1 MVAKLLNDHGEE
13 RLELVR
19 LLGGL
24 VPADAVNAGKR
35 MATPDL
41 CRVERCTESNATS
54 KTSFGSTWRA
64 HRTEG
69 VHRMIA
75 DENVELS
82 EFLVGEAEIGLTHRH
97 ELQLAGLANPPG
109 ALARMRRSRR
119 SSRLS
124 GTRCSAAPPI
134 SATTFDGEAS
144 YGAAL
149 LGYQFRQHALIV
161 KLFAGIEA
169 EDQRITPRDPDNS
182 VQGRAVGLKLQA

>member
-1 MVAKLLNDHGEE
+1 
-13 RLELVR
+13 
-19 LLGGL
+19 
-24 VPADAVNAGKR
+24 

-41 CRVERCTESNATS
+41 CRVERCTELNATS

-82 EFLVGEAEIGLTHRH
+82 EFLVGEAEIGLTHGH

-109 ALARMRRSRR
+109 AACRECGEAEIFTGLEASNN
-119 SSRLS
+119 
-124 GTRCSAAPPI
+124 CSAAPPI

-169 EDQRITPRDPDNS
+169 EDQRITTRDADNS